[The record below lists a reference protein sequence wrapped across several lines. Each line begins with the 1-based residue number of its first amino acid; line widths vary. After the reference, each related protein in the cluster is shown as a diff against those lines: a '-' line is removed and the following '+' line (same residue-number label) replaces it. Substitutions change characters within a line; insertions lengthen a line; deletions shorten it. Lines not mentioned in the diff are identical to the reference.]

1 MRRFIVMLMGVF
13 TGLLLLASAALAK
26 CASDS
31 VQVGPI
37 CVDKYEASVWE
48 TTNASLI
55 KKIKSG
61 KVTEAQLIAGGAVQR
76 GVSTDD

>member
-1 MRRFIVMLMGVF
+1 MKRFIVVFVGVF
-13 TGLLLLASAALAK
+13 TGLLLLASAALAT

-48 TTNASLI
+48 TTNAALI
-55 KKIKSG
+55 KKIKKG
-61 KVTEAQLIAGGAVQR
+61 TVTEAQLIAGAIQR
-76 GVSTDD
+76 GGRLG